1 MSKSL
6 ATILLVEDDP
16 TLGYLLREYL
26 TMNGFKISLAKTA
39 SEALQLLDSHIYEL
53 AILDVMLPEMD
64 GFHLAKEIRKINKQI
79 PIIFLTA
86 RSLQEDKIQGL
97 KLGADDYIT
106 KPFNVEELCLKIE
119 IFLKRNTVFET
130 GKKNYQIGKYKF
142 NVDEQLLTLGEAE
155 RKLTIK
161 ETRLLNLLLQKQN
174 SIIKRESILLELW
187 GKDDYFLGRSLD
199 VFISRLRK
207 YLKEEETIHIENI
220 RGVGF
225 KLNMS
230 N

>member
-1 MSKSL
+1 MAK
-6 ATILLVEDDP
+6 ILYVEDDLSLSFV
-16 TLGYLLREYL
+16 TRDQLEKRNYEVASCE
-26 TMNGFKISLAKTA
+26 NGK
-39 SEALQLLDSHIYEL
+39 EALKLFKSQTFNIC
-53 AILDVMLPEMD
+53 ILDVMLPEMD

>member
-1 MSKSL
+1 MAK
-6 ATILLVEDDP
+6 ILYVEDDLSLSFI
-16 TLGYLLREYL
+16 TRDQLEKRNYEVASCE
-26 TMNGFKISLAKTA
+26 NGK
-39 SEALQLLDSHIYEL
+39 EALKLFKSQTFNIC
-53 AILDVMLPEMD
+53 ILDVMLPEMD

-119 IFLKRNTVFET
+119 VFLKRKTVFEA
-130 GKKNYQIGKYKF
+130 GKKNYQIGKYQF
-142 NVDEQLLTLGEAE
+142 NVDQQVLAFGEAE

-161 ETRLLNLLLQKQN
+161 ETRLLSLLLQKQN

-207 YLKEEETIHIENI
+207 YLKEEENIHIENI

-225 KLNMS
+225 KLNM
-230 N
+230 NT